1 MKFIEFNNNPKKRK
15 TGDCVV
21 RAIATATNS
30 SWEFV
35 YKELAESGIKKGL
48 MINSDENWKK
58 YLETLGFK
66 KQKMPRRDDRT
77 RYTLEEFCTEIAE
90 EEKIYIIKL
99 AGHLTVVK
107 NKNLYDTWNCSYKS
121 VGNYWIIEGA
131 KNDN

>member
-30 SWEFV
+30 SWEYV
-35 YKELAESGIKKGL
+35 YKELAEAGIKKGL

-58 YLETLGFK
+58 YLEDLGFK